1 MTSKNGCHV
10 VRGVSLLLILFLGS
24 PGLASAAGS
33 QTSTVIVTASI
44 PPSCTIGTAAIAFAA
59 YDAVNANATRPDDQT
74 GDILI
79 RCTTGASGI
88 TIDLGN
94 GANNAG
100 TQRRM
105 ANSAVTTRFINYEVY
120 KDPGRASIW
129 GVGDGG
135 SVRSGADLN
144 GSGLAV
150 AVTMYGRIP
159 PGQLGAI
166 AGTYNDTL
174 VSAINF

>member
-1 MTSKNGCHV
+1 
-10 VRGVSLLLILFLGS
+10 
-24 PGLASAAGS
+24 
-33 QTSTVIVTASI
+33 
-44 PPSCTIGTAAIAFAA
+44 
-59 YDAVNANATRPDDQT
+59 VNANATRPDDQT
-74 GDILI
+74 GDIVI

-88 TIDLGN
+88 TIGLGN
-94 GANNAG
+94 GANNVG

-105 ANSAVTTRFINYEVY
+105 ANSAVTTSFINYEVY

-144 GSGLAV
+144 GTGLAV